1 MARLA
6 VLAGVLVLLNLSDAA
21 LAQARLSGADL
32 QGEVR
37 DESGG
42 LLVGATVT
50 VVNKETNV
58 GRKIETDDRGQFRAL
73 GLPPGTYQVTVVRHD
88 FKTSCGTGSCSSWAN
103 RRHSTSRCRWRSPG
117 TKSPLSRRRQ

>member
-1 MARLA
+1 MARLT

-58 GRKIETDDRGQFRAL
+58 GRKVETDERGQFRAL
-73 GLPPGTYQVTVVRHD
+73 DFSEVNAIFGRGAFPDDPQRDAQGRVTYGRFEQALPPRQVQLGLRLT
-88 FKTSCGTGSCSSWAN
+88 F
-103 RRHSTSRCRWRSPG
+103 
-117 TKSPLSRRRQ
+117 